1 MSIVSNKEKKA
12 DKSQKKK
19 SIISKKEKKADKNQ
33 KKKSVIS
40 KTEKKANKK
49 KSIIC
54 KKEVGYKQKEDG
66 RQNST

>member
-19 SIISKKEKKADKNQ
+19 SIISKKEKKADKM
-33 KKKSVIS
+33 
-40 KTEKKANKK
+40 